1 MRYVLLGQLSPKW
14 ATKQKQRV
22 AKARAKAKKL
32 KIKIESVNYTQGD
45 YDFVDLVSAPG
56 PEAVLAFSV
65 WYANAGLGRITTMPA
80 FDDAAMQKAVKKA
93 G

>member
-1 MRYVLLGQLSPKW
+1 MRYVLLGQLSAEW

-22 AKARAKAKKL
+22 AKAKAKAKEL
-32 KIKIESVNYTQGD
+32 KIRIESVNYTQGQ

-65 WYANAGLGRITTMPA
+65 WYAKSGLGRLTTLPA
-80 FDDAAMQKAVKKA
+80 FDDDTMQKAVRKA

>member
-1 MRYVLLGQLSPKW
+1 MRYVLLGHLSSEW

-65 WYANAGLGRITTMPA
+65 WYAKSGLGRITTMPA
-80 FDDAAMQKAVKKA
+80 FDDATMQKAVKKA